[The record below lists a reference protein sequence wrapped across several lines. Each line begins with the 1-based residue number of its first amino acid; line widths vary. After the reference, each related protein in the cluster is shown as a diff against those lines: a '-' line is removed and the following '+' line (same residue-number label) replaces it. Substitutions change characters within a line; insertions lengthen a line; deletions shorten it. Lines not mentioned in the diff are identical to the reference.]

1 MYFYKKEVVR
11 ISSTLI
17 IVSGPSGVGKT
28 TIIHAM
34 CDRFSNFREA
44 VACTTRS
51 PRAGE
56 VEGRDYYFLD
66 DETFA
71 SFMAA
76 DKFFISETYD
86 NHKYGILKSEL
97 TKDDGFM
104 FLNIGIPSM
113 KLIPPSIRNGAIT
126 IYMMPSNLS
135 DLKRWM
141 LNIGIPSMKLIPP
154 SIRNGAITIYM
165 MPSNLSDLKRWMQD
179 RGDGRLKAAKNE
191 RFEAIKNFEYIVI
204 NRDGKLEA
212 SITQVLTILHGDPP
226 IHARIENN
234 ICFLEHFYDEKE

>member
-11 ISSTLI
+11 MSSTLI
-17 IVSGPSGVGKT
+17 VVSGPSGVGKT

-51 PRAGE
+51 PRAEE

-66 DETFA
+66 DETFS

-97 TKDDGFM
+97 TKDDGFV
-104 FLNIGIPSM
+104 FLNIGIPSL
-113 KLIPPSIRNGAIT
+113 KLIPPA
-126 IYMMPSNLS
+126 
-135 DLKRWM
+135 
-141 LNIGIPSMKLIPP
+141 
-154 SIRNGAITIYM
+154 IRNGAITIYM

-191 RFEAIKNFEYIVI
+191 RFEVIKNFEYIVI
-204 NRDGKLEA
+204 NHDGKLEA
-212 SITQVLTILHGDPP
+212 SITQVLTILHGDPS

-234 ICFLEHFYDEKE
+234 TCFLEHFYDEKE

>member
-141 LNIGIPSMKLIPP
+141 
-154 SIRNGAITIYM
+154 
-165 MPSNLSDLKRWMQD
+165 QD

>member
-56 VEGRDYYFLD
+56 AEGRDYYFLD

-97 TKDDGFM
+97 TKDDGFV
-104 FLNIGIPSM
+104 F
-113 KLIPPSIRNGAIT
+113 
-126 IYMMPSNLS
+126 
-135 DLKRWM
+135 

-179 RGDGRLKAAKNE
+179 SGDGRLKAAKNE

-212 SITQVLTILHGDPP
+212 SITQVLTILHGDPS

-234 ICFLEHFYDEKE
+234 TCFLEHFYDEKE

>member
-56 VEGRDYYFLD
+56 AEGRDYYFLD

-97 TKDDGFM
+97 TKDDGFV
-104 FLNIGIPSM
+104 F
-113 KLIPPSIRNGAIT
+113 
-126 IYMMPSNLS
+126 
-135 DLKRWM
+135 

-234 ICFLEHFYDEKE
+234 ACFLEHFYDEKE